1 MKKIEIKL
9 NEPVEINGEHFE
21 QLSIR
26 PPRVRDLLMD
36 SWAMFRNLIQSLSRA
51 FQEGDVLALI
61 WLISFVWI
69 LIAFD
74 QPITLGA
81 VIAAALAALA
91 AAWLLG
97 LLIGLPV
104 VLLDGLLDIMADVRR
119 DIRAASDTT
128 GKPPRRPLP

>member
-1 MKKIEIKL
+1 ML
-9 NEPVEINGEHFE
+9 R
-21 QLSIR
+21 L
-26 PPRVRDLLMD
+26 
-36 SWAMFRNLIQSLSRA
+36 LSRS
-51 FQEGDVLALI
+51 FQSEEAYGVL

-69 LIAFD
+69 LIVVD

-81 VIAAALAALA
+81 VIAAALLALA

-97 LLIGLPV
+97 LMIGLPV